1 MGFGIAVLQRLCKT
15 SIKKNLYY
23 EIKDKVFEESFNG
36 VHVAQKKARV
46 KVYGTDS
53 TKEVRARMIELLY
66 ERVEMHKDKFISKII
81 LSELQSLEVDKRG
94 KVQAIY
100 PNHDD
105 QVFAYLHALRVW
117 YDGENLA
124 ERYGI
129 KKNTIRTDED
139 VEIEQSTLE
148 QSQAL
153 QELDIEYATR
163 EEVPEEQG
171 GVDVEGQLNFIDQAS
186 RFKLNSD
193 FRSAIVDKE
202 NSEFNIFLALN
213 KDARDAYS
221 EKYHIDQE
229 AIQSGT
235 PTISIPENMFGSV
248 FDDDEERLIQERQEQ
263 YGNLYDQFV
272 QL

>member
-1 MGFGIAVLQRLCKT
+1 MGFGLAVLQRLCKT

-53 TKEVRARMIELLY
+53 TKDVRARMIELLY
-66 ERVEMHKDKFISKII
+66 ERVDLHKDKFISKII

-139 VEIEQSTLE
+139 IEIEKSTLE
-148 QSQAL
+148 QSQVL
-153 QELDIEYATR
+153 QELDIEYASR
-163 EEVPEEQG
+163 DESVNDSVNVEEQLQYI
-171 GVDVEGQLNFIDQAS
+171 EEAS
-186 RFKLNSD
+186 RYKLNSD
-193 FRSAIVDKE
+193 FRNSMTEKE
-202 NSEFNIFLALN
+202 DEEFNLFLALN
-213 KDARDAYS
+213 QNAKKAYT
-221 EKYHIDQE
+221 EKYHIDNDQLQTGM
-229 AIQSGT
+229 ATIQ
-235 PTISIPENMFGSV
+235 IPDNMFGSV
-248 FDDDEERLIQERQEQ
+248 FDDDEEQILMRQRELH
-263 YGNLYDQFV
+263 GNLYDQFL